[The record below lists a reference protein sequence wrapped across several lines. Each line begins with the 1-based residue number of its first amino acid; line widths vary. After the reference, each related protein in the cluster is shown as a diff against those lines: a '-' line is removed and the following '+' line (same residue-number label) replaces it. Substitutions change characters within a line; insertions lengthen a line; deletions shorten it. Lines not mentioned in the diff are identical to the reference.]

1 MTTVTPH
8 VQPENS
14 KKTVV
19 YQGPMSE
26 SQEKA
31 LDALEAGPLTTKEV
45 AELSELSYTGVRYAL
60 EQLRHMGGVCRKSRL
75 WFVPKEPVAVDVI
88 EMEAQLTPGLQSLIQ
103 TFKEHKGPLGGAEAL
118 RMSGA
123 SPGKNG
129 RSWISWLCLSGYLL
143 PAGGSTY
150 VYAYPERLAPPKK
163 EPENPKEAFR
173 KKMAELATW
182 GPKANAR
189 KVLVLDC
196 ETANAPPRKEDGS
209 FDFQAF
215 DVLGLSVCC
224 IWSSWRGNVGE
235 FEFYDSREG
244 DDLARIIEEADVVA
258 SFNGKGFDI
267 PLLEHVLKRPLTVK
281 HHIDLSE
288 LVYLEAGHYISL
300 DNLATTTLN
309 DGKLQCGEAAPTM
322 WKQGRFCEL
331 FSYCQKDV
339 SLTMQLLQFAEKRGY
354 LLFTDL
360 DGKVKEVRV
369 GARPD
374 LPVTR
379 KRFVYEPRGQMTS
392 SQRHRIQEMYRSL
405 GICDNWQP
413 SGPISK
419 TAASKEIQRLMR
431 IEEKRRLCQDS
442 SLTEEV
448 KLR

>member
-1 MTTVTPH
+1 
-8 VQPENS
+8 
-14 KKTVV
+14 
-19 YQGPMSE
+19 
-26 SQEKA
+26 
-31 LDALEAGPLTTKEV
+31 
-45 AELSELSYTGVRYAL
+45 
-60 EQLRHMGGVCRKSRL
+60 
-75 WFVPKEPVAVDVI
+75 
-88 EMEAQLTPGLQSLIQ
+88 
-103 TFKEHKGPLGGAEAL
+103 
-118 RMSGA
+118 
-123 SPGKNG
+123 
-129 RSWISWLCLSGYLL
+129 
-143 PAGGSTY
+143 
-150 VYAYPERLAPPKK
+150 
-163 EPENPKEAFR
+163 
-173 KKMAELATW
+173 
-182 GPKANAR
+182 
-189 KVLVLDC
+189 
-196 ETANAPPRKEDGS
+196 
-209 FDFQAF
+209 
-215 DVLGLSVCC
+215 
-224 IWSSWRGNVGE
+224 
-235 FEFYDSREG
+235 
-244 DDLARIIEEADVVA
+244 
-258 SFNGKGFDI
+258 
-267 PLLEHVLKRPLTVK
+267 
-281 HHIDLSE
+281 
-288 LVYLEAGHYISL
+288 VYLEAGHYISL

-369 GARPD
+369 GARLD
-374 LPVTR
+374 FPVAR